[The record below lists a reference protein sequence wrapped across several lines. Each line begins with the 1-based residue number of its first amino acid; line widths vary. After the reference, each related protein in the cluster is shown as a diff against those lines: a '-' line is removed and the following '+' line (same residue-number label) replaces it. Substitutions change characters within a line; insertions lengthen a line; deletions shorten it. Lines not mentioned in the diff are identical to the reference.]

1 MRSEKVAGDRK
12 RVKDRQRKNV
22 RDEDTCAKKGER
34 ERDVSREF
42 I

>member
-12 RVKDRQRKNV
+12 RVKDRRRKNV
-22 RDEDTCAKKGER
+22 GDEDTCSKKKGER
-34 ERDVSREF
+34 NVSREF